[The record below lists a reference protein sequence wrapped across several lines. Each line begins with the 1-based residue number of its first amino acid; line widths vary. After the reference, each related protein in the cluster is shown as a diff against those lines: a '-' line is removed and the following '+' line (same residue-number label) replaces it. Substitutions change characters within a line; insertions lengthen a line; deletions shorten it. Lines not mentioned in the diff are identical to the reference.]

1 MTICNEILK
10 MEHLGSK
17 NVCSKESKNIEF
29 PGNKEIWW
37 NVTITTST
45 KVQHNQP
52 ETLLEQNEPRL

>member
-1 MTICNEILK
+1 

-45 KVQHNQP
+45 KVKHNRP